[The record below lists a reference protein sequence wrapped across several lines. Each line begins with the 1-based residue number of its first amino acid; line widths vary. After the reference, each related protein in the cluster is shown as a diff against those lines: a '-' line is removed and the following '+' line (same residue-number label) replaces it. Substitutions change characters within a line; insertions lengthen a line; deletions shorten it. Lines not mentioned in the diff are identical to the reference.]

1 MMPLEGIRV
10 LDLSRL
16 APGPYCSML
25 LGDMGADVL
34 VVEAPPEALRS
45 GGAVGPMGAGGEE
58 AERILAHNALAR
70 NKRSIVLNLRK
81 EEARQVFYRL
91 AESVDVV
98 LEGFRPGV
106 VKRLGVDYE
115 TLRPLNPRLVYCSLS
130 GYGQDGPY
138 AAMVGHDINYISIGG
153 ALGAIGWPG
162 QPPAIPLNVIADFAG
177 GGLHAA
183 FAILAALLAR
193 EKTGRGQYVDI
204 AMSDGVMYLLAMPLT
219 LYFCNGTV
227 VRPGEHLLNGAA
239 PSYNLYQTKDGGW
252 ISLGSLEPHF
262 YANLC
267 RALGRE
273 DFIPYQ
279 YDASKREEVFAY
291 FREQFRTRT
300 RDEWFEYLRQSDICV
315 APVYSLD
322 EAAADPHN
330 QARHMVVEVDHPRLG
345 PVRQV
350 GIGPKFSETPGQV
363 RTTAPRAGQ
372 HTDEVLASLGHTRE
386 QIEGLRA
393 SGAVG

>member
-16 APGPYCSML
+16 APGPFCSML
-25 LGDMGADVL
+25 LGDLGADVV
-34 VVEAPPEALRS
+34 VVEPPPEALHS
-45 GGAVGPMGAGGEE
+45 VLVGPLSAEDDEG
-58 AERILAHNALAR
+58 AERALAHNALGR
-70 NKRSIVLNLRK
+70 NKRSIILNLRK

-91 AESVDVV
+91 AESADVV

-138 AAMVGHDINYISIGG
+138 AGMVGHDINYISIGG

-193 EKTGRGQYVDI
+193 DKTGRGQQVDI
-204 AMSDGVMYLLAMPLT
+204 AMSDGVLYLMAMLFT
-219 LYFCNGTV
+219 LYFHSGGE
-227 VRPGEHLLNGAA
+227 VRPGEHLLNGGA
-239 PSYNLYQTKDGGW
+239 PYYNVYQTSDGGW
-252 ISLGSLEPHF
+252 ISVGSLEPHF
-262 YANLC
+262 FANLC

-273 DFIPYQ
+273 DLIPYQ
-279 YDASKREEVFAY
+279 LDASKREEVFSS
-291 FREQFRTRT
+291 FRERFRTRT
-300 RDEWFEYLRQSDICV
+300 RDEWFEHLKQYDICV
-315 APVYSLD
+315 APVYSL
-322 EAAADPHN
+322 EQAAADPHN
-330 QARHMVVEVDHPRLG
+330 RARQMVVEVEHPRLG
-345 PVRQV
+345 AVRQV
-350 GIGPKFSETPGQV
+350 GIGPKFSETPGAI
-363 RTTAPRAGQ
+363 RTTAPRPGQ
-372 HTDEVLASLGHTRE
+372 HTDEVLAAAGYTQE
-386 QIEGLRA
+386 QIEGLRTL
-393 SGAVG
+393 GAVG

>member
-1 MMPLEGIRV
+1 
-10 LDLSRL
+10 
-16 APGPYCSML
+16 
-25 LGDMGADVL
+25 
-34 VVEAPPEALRS
+34 
-45 GGAVGPMGAGGEE
+45 MGAGGEE
-58 AERILAHNALAR
+58 AERILAHNALGR

-106 VKRLGVDYE
+106 VKRLGVDYD

-219 LYFCNGTV
+219 LYFYNGTV

-239 PSYNLYQTKDGGW
+239 PSYNLYQTKDSGW

-393 SGAVG
+393 SGAVR

>member
-34 VVEAPPEALRS
+34 LVEAPPEALHSVAASHLRAE
-45 GGAVGPMGAGGEE
+45 GEEE
-58 AERILAHNALAR
+58 AERALAYNALAR
-70 NKRSIVLNLRK
+70 NKRSIVLNLRQ

-91 AESVDVV
+91 AESADVV

-115 TLRPLNPRLVYCSLS
+115 TLRPRNPRLVYCSLS

-138 AAMVGHDINYISIGG
+138 AGMVGHDINYISIGG

-193 EKTGRGQYVDI
+193 EKTGRGQYLDI
-204 AMSDGVMYLLAMPLT
+204 AMSDGVMYLLAMAYT
-219 LYFCNGTV
+219 LYFYNGTV
-227 VRPGEHLLNGAA
+227 VHPGEHVLNGAA
-239 PSYNLYQTKDGGW
+239 PNYNVYQTKDGGW

-279 YDASKREEVFAY
+279 YDASKREEVFSH

-300 RDEWFEYLRQSDICV
+300 RDEWFEYLQQSDICV

-330 QARHMVVEVDHPRLG
+330 LARHMVVEVEHPRLG

-350 GIGPKFSETPGQV
+350 GIGPKLSETPGGV

-372 HTDEVLASLGHTRE
+372 HTDEVLASLSYTRQ